1 MFFNPLYLK
10 TTWQALSYLPRFQL
24 SKQNP
29 LPHANEK
36 PGRCLCLH
44 LNFKLLSV
52 PLIVDE
58 RAHAEFQ
65 AAGEH
70 ACFQNCSLI
79 IILKWTIKSNNLENH
94 STRIGGQAVWSKW
107 EIIEYRKKVPIQNHK
122 AIHRYLRGNFQ
133 SHFICCPSIFS
144 KWSLQETEVL
154 SKAFIW
160 TRCHFESP

>member
-1 MFFNPLYLK
+1 MPLSSFK
-10 TTWQALSYLPRFQL
+10 FQITVSATNCRWECTRRISGCRGTCMLSELF
-24 SKQNP
+24 S
-29 LPHANEK
+29 
-36 PGRCLCLH
+36 
-44 LNFKLLSV
+44 
-52 PLIVDE
+52 I
-58 RAHAEFQ
+58 
-65 AAGEH
+65 
-70 ACFQNCSLI
+70 I

-154 SKAFIW
+154 SKTFLW
-160 TRCHFESP
+160 TRHVTLKALNSFEGRGKKRTREIQF